1 MQELVYYSITE
12 FCALKSL
19 FTFYRDLMQNF
30 YSQFQVTKSEYENA
44 KLTGAET
51 ALLDLLQA
59 ILVDRKMPAK
69 EKIKKIRKFKESYP
83 HLWR

>member
-1 MQELVYYSITE
+1 M
-12 FCALKSL
+12 
-19 FTFYRDLMQNF
+19 
-30 YSQFQVTKSEYENA
+30 TKSEYETA

-59 ILVDRKMPAK
+59 ILVDRKMPDK